1 MAADTKYFISYMPPF
16 LKEGEVRLNKRIKFP
31 DKQKMVLNIPNY
43 IMLAPAIIYIVVF
56 GFYPVISGVKMS
68 FYDIKL
74 VGGGTFIGLGNFKKL
89 IQDPAFWSALK
100 NTFIFAF
107 WNCLLGVVLSL
118 AVAILLNEIR
128 KIIVRRLVQTVIYL
142 PNLLSW
148 VVVGS
153 SFMFLLSPTVGPVNQ
168 ILQKFGQEAIYF
180 FGETSIARALI
191 IFINQWKI
199 TGYGVVIYMAALVGI
214 STDQYECAT
223 LDGAN
228 RFQQIWYITIP
239 NLQGTIMTMLMLNV
253 MGMFQLFDPIYVMS
267 NRITQSQTDVLMTYI
282 YRTSLGKAK
291 LGPGAAAS
299 TILMLIALAFTL
311 VTKKITNYGV
321 DD

>member
-1 MAADTKYFISYMPPF
+1 
-16 LKEGEVRLNKRIKFP
+16 
-31 DKQKMVLNIPNY
+31 
-43 IMLAPAIIYIVVF
+43 MLAPALIYIIVF
-56 GFYPVISGVKMS
+56 GFYPILSGLKMS

-74 VGGGTFIGLGNFKKL
+74 VGAGKFIGFNNFKTIFK
-89 IQDPAFWSALK
+89 DPYFWSALK
-100 NTFIFAF
+100 NTFVFAF
-107 WNCLLGVVLSL
+107 WNCLLGVFLSL
-118 AVAILLNEIR
+118 IVAILLNEIR
-128 KIIVRRLVQTVIYL
+128 KIIVKRFVQTVIYL

-168 ILQKFGQEAIYF
+168 ILQKLGHEAIYF
-180 FGETSIARALI
+180 FGETSIARALL

-214 STDQYECAT
+214 SSDQYEGAM
-223 LDGAN
+223 LDGAD

-239 NLQGTIMTMLMLNV
+239 NLKGTIMTMLMLNV

-267 NRITQSQTDVLMTYI
+267 NRITMNQTDVMMTYI

-299 TILMLIALAFTL
+299 AILTVIALVFTL
-311 VTKKITNYGV
+311 ITKKVTNYGF